1 MISDSI
7 RAVSKADILDFILD
21 FCMMLANFKIK
32 I

>member
-7 RAVSKADILDFILD
+7 RMVSKADIFDFILD
-21 FCMMLANFKIK
+21 FCGIFSNFKIK